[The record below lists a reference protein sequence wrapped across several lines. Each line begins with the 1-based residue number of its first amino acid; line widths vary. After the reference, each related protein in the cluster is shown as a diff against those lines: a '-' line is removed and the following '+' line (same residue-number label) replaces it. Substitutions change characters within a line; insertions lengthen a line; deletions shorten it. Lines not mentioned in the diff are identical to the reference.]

1 MSMQFTSTTGDPQ
14 KRRLRYE
21 RGYLE
26 TLSLIERLH
35 RLLLDVIKDD
45 FERSG
50 ASEVNAVQAL
60 LLYNIGD
67 SELTAG
73 ELRSKGYYQGS
84 NVSYNLKKLVE
95 LGYIH
100 HERCVIDRRAVRIK
114 LTDKGH
120 QIRTQVTELFDRQIT
135 DICELPLYTTD
146 EVSAQTDML
155 RRLERFWADQI
166 RFIY

>member
-1 MSMQFTSTTGDPQ
+1 MQFTTDRTSPE
-14 KRRLRYE
+14 KIRIRYE

-26 TLSLIERLH
+26 SLSLIERLH

-45 FERSG
+45 FERVG

-73 ELRSKGYYQGS
+73 ELRTKGYYQGS

-95 LGYIH
+95 HGYIN
-100 HERCVIDRRAVRIK
+100 HERCIIDRRAVRIK
-114 LTDKGH
+114 LTEKG
-120 QIRTQVTELFDRQIT
+120 QEVRDRVSDLFDRHIT
-135 DICELPLYTTD
+135 RISEMPLYDMD
-146 EVSAQTDML
+146 EIASQTDML
-155 RRLERFWADQI
+155 RRLERFWSEQI